1 MIPEAGGRGYSV
13 ICFLPGASWL
23 SCKDKT
29 MMIVFL
35 KNLYRQKD
43 KWRLFLWIS
52 GMLLFW
58 LWDFFF
64 LNAPALH
71 RLETGLFNTF
81 SIAALVSLLSLL
93 FAWLSAWGL
102 TVSEEGR
109 LKTLHS
115 LFVFLLNLL
124 RSVPQILG
132 VLAVYYFIV
141 TGQGGST
148 LSVILLMS
156 MGMALFIFIEL
167 IDLMRER
174 ISFYQQSDFY
184 AAMRVNGISQ
194 HRIIN
199 FDILWK
205 NSGVHILNKLVAIF
219 GTAVFLQCSV
229 DFILSVGLSTEI
241 SAVNLPVTLG
251 SLLAKTDSKQDI
263 LAIGYSLFHLNYLP
277 KLFFVHLQGISTA
290 FFIVFSLF
298 SIFKISNGFAERHRL

>member
-1 MIPEAGGRGYSV
+1 MTAYFNNI
-13 ICFLPGASWL
+13 
-23 SCKDKT
+23 
-29 MMIVFL
+29 
-35 KNLYRQKD
+35 YRQKD
-43 KWRLFLWIS
+43 KWRLLLWIG

-64 LNAPALH
+64 LNASALR

-81 SIAALVSLLSLL
+81 AIAALVSLLSLL
-93 FAWLSAWGL
+93 FAWLTAWGL
-102 TVSEEGR
+102 TISEKGR
-109 LKTLHS
+109 LKALHS
-115 LFVFLLNLL
+115 LAIFILNLL

-141 TGQGGST
+141 TRQTGGT
-148 LSVILLMS
+148 ADVILLMGS
-156 MGMALFIFIEL
+156 GMTLFIFLEL
-167 IDLMRER
+167 TDLMRER
-174 ISFYQQSDFY
+174 IAFFKQSDFY
-184 AAMRVNGISQ
+184 AAMRVNGISEQ
-194 HRIIN
+194 RIIN

-205 NSGVHILNKLVAIF
+205 NSAVHIINKLVAIF

-263 LAIGYSLFHLNYLP
+263 LAIGYSLSHLSYLP
-277 KLFFVHLQGISTA
+277 KLFFVHLQGISAA
-290 FFIVFSLF
+290 FYIVFSLF